1 MSSTQ
6 NLGLNLVPQEN
17 KETTTFNTQTM
28 LNENWERIDSAL
40 GNYIEEVD
48 TSTYDSELEIYR
60 VVNYRRPSD
69 NSLYLKMALSNKSN
83 GNYLT
88 DTWTEYS
95 NDGVT
100 VKRTITWTLTYDSR
114 GKIIK
119 KVPS

>member
-1 MSSTQ
+1 VSSTQ